1 MSESRHD
8 HLARAVRGAVLTPGD
23 AGYDAARALWNA
35 RFDRRPDLIV
45 RCTNADDVRAAVN
58 FARDTGL
65 RLSVKGGGHAFAAN
79 TVADGGLLIDLSPMK
94 AVEVDPASRTAR
106 VEAGA
111 RWGEVDPL
119 VQEHGLASPGGTVS
133 TVGVAGY
140 TLGGG
145 AGYLAR
151 RYGMAIDNL
160 LSVDVVTADGELR
173 HVSEEHHPDLFWAL
187 RGGGGNFGV
196 ATRFEFRLHDVGPQV
211 LAGQIF
217 HRFEDAPDVL
227 RFYREFMSEAPEDV
241 QCYPFFLR
249 VPPLEMFPEAYHGQ
263 LALDLVVFHA
273 RTGDQAEATLRPVVE
288 AGDPFLA
295 AVGPQPYTDVLL
307 QFDVGVPPGQRY
319 ESRSHDLPAIS
330 DDVIAT
336 LMEHLPSM
344 TGELTSAYLGGLG
357 GAIARVDPAATAFP
371 HRDAAF
377 SFHIMAGWTEPEMD
391 EQVTGWTRRLHDALT
406 PHATGGVYINVLGH
420 GEASRVPA
428 AYGDNWER
436 LVELKRVWDPDN
448 LFRTNHNIPPTG

>member
-1 MSESRHD
+1 MSESHGD
-8 HLARAVRGAVLTPGD
+8 TLARTVGGAVLTPD
-23 AGYDAARALWNA
+23 NAGYDEARALWNA

-45 RCTNADDVRAAVN
+45 RCTNPDDVRAAVN
-58 FARDTGL
+58 FARDNGL

-79 TVADGGLLIDLSPMK
+79 TVADGGLLIDLSPMQGI
-94 AVEVDPASRTAR
+94 EVDPERKTAR
-106 VEAGA
+106 IEAGA
-111 RWGEVDPL
+111 KWGQVDSR
-119 VQEHGLASPGGTVS
+119 VQAHGLASPGGTVS

-151 RYGMAIDNL
+151 MHGMAIDNL

-173 HVSEEHHPDLFWAL
+173 HVSEEQHPDLFWAL

-196 ATRFEFRLHDVGPQV
+196 ATRFEFRLHEVGPQV
-211 LAGQIF
+211 LAGQVF
-217 HRFEDAPDVL
+217 HRFVDAPEVL
-227 RFYREFMSEAPEDV
+227 RFYREFMSEAPEEV

-249 VPPLEMFPEAYHGQ
+249 VPPLDLFPQEYHGQ
-263 LALDLVVFHA
+263 LVLDLVLFHA
-273 RTGDQAEATLRPVVE
+273 RTGADAEATLRPLVE

-295 AVGPQPYTDVLL
+295 FVGPQPYVDVLKT
-307 QFDVGVPPGQRY
+307 FDAGVPSGQRY
-319 ESRSHDLPAIS
+319 ESRSHDLPSIS

-336 LMEHLPSM
+336 LMEHLPDM
-344 TGELTSAYLGGLG
+344 TGEFTSAYLGGLG

-371 HRDAAF
+371 HRAAAF

-406 PHATGGVYINVLGH
+406 PHATGGVYVNVLGH
-420 GEASRVPA
+420 GEASRVRA
-428 AYGDNWER
+428 AYGDNWAR
-436 LVELKRVWDPDN
+436 LVELKRIWDPDN
-448 LFRTNHNIPPTG
+448 LFRTNHNIPPAG

>member
-1 MSESRHD
+1 
-8 HLARAVRGAVLTPGD
+8 VD
-23 AGYDAARALWNA
+23 AS
-35 RFDRRPDLIV
+35 
-45 RCTNADDVRAAVN
+45 DVQAAVS
-58 FARDTGL
+58 FARSRDL

-94 AVEVDPASRTAR
+94 GVEVDPAAKTVR

-119 VQEHGLASPGGTVS
+119 VQAHGLASPGGTVS

-160 LSVDVVTADGELR
+160 LSVDVVTADGEHL
-173 HVSEEHHPDLFWAL
+173 HVSEDHHPDLFWAL

-196 ATRFEFRLHDVGPQV
+196 ATRFEFRLHEVGPEV
-211 LAGQIF
+211 LAGQVF
-217 HRFEDAPDVL
+217 HRFEDAPRVL
-227 RFYREFMSEAPEDV
+227 RAYRDYMASAPEDV

-273 RTGDQAEATLRPVVE
+273 RTGDVAEATLRPLVE
-288 AGDPFLA
+288 AGDPFLTV
-295 AVGPQPYTDVLL
+295 VGPQPYVDVLK
-307 QFDVGVPPGQRY
+307 QFDAGVPAGQRY
-319 ESRSHDLPAIS
+319 ESRSHDLPAIT

-336 LMEHLPSM
+336 LMEHLPDM
-344 TGELTSAYLGGLG
+344 TGEFTSAYLGALG
-357 GAIARVDPAATAFP
+357 GAIARIDSAATAFP
-371 HRDAAF
+371 HRAAAF
-377 SFHIMAGWTEPEMD
+377 SFHIMAGWSDPTHD
-391 EQVTGWTRRLHDALT
+391 AAVTGWTRRVHDAMTL
-406 PHATGGVYINVLGH
+406 HATEGVYVNVLGD
-420 GEASRVPA
+420 GEASRIRA
-428 AYGDNWER
+428 AYGDNWAR
-436 LVELKRVWDPDN
+436 LVELKRIWDPDN

>member
-1 MSESRHD
+1 MSQSHRD
-8 HLARAVRGAVLTPGD
+8 RLARAVRGAVLAHGD
-23 AGYDAARALWNA
+23 AGYDGARALWNA

-45 RCTNADDVRAAVN
+45 RCTNAEDVRTAVT
-58 FARDTGL
+58 FARANGL
-65 RLSVKGGGHAFAAN
+65 QLSVKGGGHAFAAN

-94 AVEVDPASRTAR
+94 GVEIDPASRTAR

-111 RWGEVDPL
+111 RWGEVDPV

-133 TVGVAGY
+133 TVGVPGY

-160 LSVDVVTADGELR
+160 LSVEVVTADGELH
-173 HVSEEHHPDLFWAL
+173 HVSERHHPDLFWAL

-196 ATRFEFRLHDVGPQV
+196 ATRFEFRLHEVGPQV

-227 RFYREFMSEAPEDV
+227 RAYREFMSEAPEDV

-249 VPPLEMFPEAYHGQ
+249 VPPMDLFPAELHGQ

-273 RTGDQAEATLRPVVE
+273 RTGAEAEATLRPLVE
-288 AGDPFLA
+288 TGDPFFA
-295 AVGPQPYTDVLL
+295 AVGPQPYVDVLKT
-307 QFDVGVPPGQRY
+307 FDAGVPPGQRY

-330 DDVIAT
+330 DAVIET
-336 LMEHLPSM
+336 LMEHLPAM
-344 TGELTSAYLGGLG
+344 CGGLTSAYLGGLG
-357 GAIARVDPAATAFP
+357 GAIARVDPSATAFP
-371 HRDAAF
+371 HRGAAF
-377 SFHIMAGWTEPEMD
+377 SFHIMAGWTEPGMD
-391 EQVTGWTRRLHDALT
+391 DEVTGWTRRLHDALT
-406 PHATGGVYINVLGH
+406 PHATGGVYVNVLGD
-420 GEASRVPA
+420 GEASRVRA
-428 AYGDNWER
+428 AYGDNWQR
-436 LVELKRVWDPDN
+436 LVKLKRRWDPDN
-448 LFRTNHNIPPTG
+448 LFRTNHNIPPAD

>member
-1 MSESRHD
+1 MSESHRD
-8 HLARAVRGAVLTPGD
+8 HLARAVRGAVLPHGD
-23 AGYDAARALWNA
+23 AGYDEARALWNA

-45 RCTNADDVRAAVN
+45 RCTNADDVRAAVTI
-58 FARDTGL
+58 ARDNGL

-173 HVSEEHHPDLFWAL
+173 HVSERHHPDLFWAL

-196 ATRFEFRLHDVGPQV
+196 ATRFEFRLHEVGPEV
-211 LAGQIF
+211 LAGQVF
-217 HRFEDAPDVL
+217 HRFEDAPRVL
-227 RFYREFMSEAPEDV
+227 RAYRDYMASAPEDV

-273 RTGDQAEATLRPVVE
+273 RTGDQAEATLRPLVE

-295 AVGPQPYTDVLL
+295 AVGPQPYTDVLR
-307 QFDVGVPPGQRY
+307 QFDVGLPAGQRY
-319 ESRSHDLPAIS
+319 ESRSHDLPAIT

-336 LMEHLPSM
+336 LMEHLPDMS
-344 TGELTSAYLGGLG
+344 GEFTSAYLGALG
-357 GAIARVDPAATAFP
+357 GATARVDSADTAFP
-371 HRDAAF
+371 HRAAAF
-377 SFHIMAGWTEPEMD
+377 SFHIMAGWSDPTHD
-391 EQVTGWTRRLHDALT
+391 AAVTGWTQRVHDAMT
-406 PHATGGVYINVLGH
+406 PHATGGVYVNVLGD
-420 GEASRVPA
+420 GEASRIRA
-428 AYGDNWER
+428 AYGENWDR
-436 LVELKRVWDPDN
+436 LVELKRRWDPDN
-448 LFRTNHNIPPTG
+448 VLRTNHNVPPTG

>member
-1 MSESRHD
+1 MAD
-8 HLARAVRGAVLTPGD
+8 VHLDDLTRTVRGAVLTPGD
-23 AGYDAARALWNA
+23 AGYDEARALWNA

-45 RCTNADDVRAAVN
+45 RCANAEDVRTAVS
-58 FARDTGL
+58 FARDNGL
-65 RLSVKGGGHAFAAN
+65 RLSVKGGGHAFSAN

-94 AVEVDPASRTAR
+94 GVEVDPTSQTVR

-111 RWGEVDPL
+111 KWGEVDPL
-119 VQEHGLASPGGTVS
+119 VQAHGLASPGGTVS

-160 LSVDVVTADGELR
+160 LSLDVVTADGELR
-173 HVSEEHHPDLFWAL
+173 HVSEARHPDLFWAL

-196 ATRFEFRLHDVGPQV
+196 ATRFEFRLHEVGPQV
-211 LAGQIF
+211 LAGQVF
-217 HRFEDAPDVL
+217 HRLEDAPRVL
-227 RFYREFMSEAPEDV
+227 RVYRDFMAAAPEDV

-249 VPPLEMFPEAYHGQ
+249 VPPINLFPEEHHGT

-273 RTGDQAEATLRPVVE
+273 RTGTEAEATLRPLVE

-295 AVGPQPYTDVLL
+295 FVGPQPYLDVLKT
-307 QFDVGVPPGQRY
+307 FDAGLPSGQRY
-319 ESRSHDLPAIS
+319 ESRSHDLPAIT
-330 DDVIAT
+330 DAVIDT
-336 LMEHLPSM
+336 VMEHVSGM
-344 TGELTSAYLGGLG
+344 VGDFTSAYLGGLG

-377 SFHIMAGWTEPEMD
+377 SFHIMAGWTAPEQD
-391 EQVTGWTRRLHDALT
+391 AEVTAWTRRFHEAMT
-406 PHATGGVYINVLGH
+406 PHATGGVYVNVLGH
-420 GEASRVPA
+420 GETSRVHA
-428 AYGDNWER
+428 AYGENWER
-436 LVELKRVWDPDN
+436 LVELKRIWDPDN